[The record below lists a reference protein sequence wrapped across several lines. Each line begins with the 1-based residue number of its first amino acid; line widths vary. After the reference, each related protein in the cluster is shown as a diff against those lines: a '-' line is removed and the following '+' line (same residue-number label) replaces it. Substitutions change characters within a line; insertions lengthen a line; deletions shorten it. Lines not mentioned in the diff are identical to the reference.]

1 MHDPLTP
8 LLGAFVFVRLVLL
21 SRIACPGASC
31 RAGGRSSATHGGIL
45 ADRINAILAEPALSH
60 AYFGIS
66 VVTMDGQPLYG
77 LNEGRLF
84 VPASNAKLLTTAT
97 AYALLPVETMMWTTN
112 IVAGGEVDANGTLHG
127 DLVILGS
134 GDPTLSMRPYP
145 YKPPAPPPPP
155 GTPPANPPAEAPHKT
170 ESHGSAR
177 PAGATGRGVGGA
189 QR

>member
-1 MHDPLTP
+1 MILSH
-8 LLGAFVFVRLVLL
+8 RLWVLL
-21 SRIACPGASC
+21 LSCALFSC
-31 RAGGRSSATHGGIL
+31 RELPSQAHPAGPHGGAL
-45 ADRINAILAEPALSH
+45 AERINAILAEPALSR

-97 AYALLPVETMMWTTN
+97 AYALLPVETLTWSTN
-112 IVAGGEVDANGTLHG
+112 VVAGGEIDANGTLHG

-134 GDPTLSMRPYP
+134 GDPTLSMRQYP

-155 GTPPANPPAEAPHKT
+155 GTPPGNAPFETPKK
-170 ESHGSAR
+170 
-177 PAGATGRGVGGA
+177 PIPWKC
-189 QR
+189 